1 MKAQMMIAAGSLLAL
16 CSSSAFAQEAGTE
29 AADASAKMRVTAQLE
44 MSPTG
49 SVSGSA
55 MGMDLGSDDTK
66 IAYGV
71 SAGFDYALNKYLSVG
86 VAPRLMLNVITDNAD
101 DGAEAAKEVDLR
113 ARLVGH
119 LPVAPGLEAFAS
131 LTPGYSI
138 LMGDGPDAS
147 GFALGGAVG
156 VSYDVSPKMFLA
168 GEVGYQR
175 AFTSQDLGI
184 GGQKITADLDVS
196 LLHIGVG
203 AGTRF

>member
-1 MKAQMMIAAGSLLAL
+1 MKAQMMIAASSLVAL
-16 CSSSAFAQEAGTE
+16 CSSSAFAQEGGATTAE
-29 AADASAKMRVTAQLE
+29 AAPRMQMTAQLE

-66 IAYGV
+66 IAYGI
-71 SAGFDYALNKYLSVG
+71 SAGFDYALNKYVSVG
-86 VAPRLMLNVITDNAD
+86 VSPRLILNVITKSASDNAD
-101 DGAEAAKEVDLR
+101 AAKEVDLR

-119 LPVAPGLEAFAS
+119 LPIAPSLEAYAA

-138 LMGDGPDAS
+138 LMADGPDAS

-156 VSYDVSPKMFLA
+156 VSYDLSPRMFLA

-175 AFTSQDLGI
+175 AFTSQDVGI
-184 GGQKITADLDVS
+184 GSQKITADLDVS
-196 LLHIGVG
+196 LLHVGVG